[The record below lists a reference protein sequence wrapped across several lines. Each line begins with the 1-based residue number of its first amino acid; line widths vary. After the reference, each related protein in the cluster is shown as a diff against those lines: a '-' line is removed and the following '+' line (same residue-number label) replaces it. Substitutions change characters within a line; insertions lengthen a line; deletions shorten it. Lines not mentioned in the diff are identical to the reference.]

1 VPAERDT
8 YAKEKPAAYTKRA
21 SADIQL
27 PFESDERGLASS
39 DLEKSSIK
47 CEAVLSAI
55 IPRRTFMTSQRAKA
69 PEKTRTSVKVAGSM
83 LLSLNAARQSS
94 ELLAKAI
101 IASSVSMKIREV
113 LIEEISNLEFD
124 ANALGIALFSLLQ

>member
-1 VPAERDT
+1 
-8 YAKEKPAAYTKRA
+8 
-21 SADIQL
+21 
-27 PFESDERGLASS
+27 
-39 DLEKSSIK
+39 
-47 CEAVLSAI
+47 
-55 IPRRTFMTSQRAKA
+55 MTSQRAKA